1 MQKFIEFIEK
11 NLKGEG
17 IKSPVKA
24 SASEA
29 LILQNLAR
37 SYAQGSPSMGVY
49 ELLASHYDTA
59 SYEHLAHLNDI
70 ALLIRA
76 GWVVQTLGA
85 FKSDLKES
93 GLLGLLHSE
102 VSLSSS
108 FLGLLEYGERPLV
121 LPNLSA
127 YEDHLEYL
135 QDQFGRVEIYKEL
148 SFLEAGSEAK
158 ERLSASLSEL
168 ENRIKD
174 RINLSKQPI
183 KIEQIFKEN
192 SLNSAEQ
199 IIFLALLKEEYA
211 GDFDGGR
218 DLNALI
224 NLTSSSELERI
235 KNRSLLEEGGRLLEA
250 GLIDYDE
257 VLNAFGSISRNF
269 FITEDV
275 LHSIMH
281 PKDKA
286 GKKSLLAS
294 VIKEQEIFEL
304 IEPSTSMDDVVLNAA
319 TKELLDTI
327 LKQTSKKVIDRLSS
341 WGIKRRR
348 GVDAKVLFY
357 GEAGTGKTMSAVSLA
372 KSLKKQVLS
381 FDCSKILSKY
391 VGESEQNVRKIFDVY
406 KDICARTKSE
416 PVLLLNEADQ
426 FLSTRVQG
434 FSGSE
439 KMHNQMQNIFLEQI
453 EKFSGV
459 LVATTNF
466 MESLDPA
473 FSRRFDYKIE
483 FKRPGFS
490 ERLAIWRRVLPE
502 NAVYEDGFSIE
513 SLAEYALSGAQIV
526 LVMKNTALKVA
537 LREEA
542 IFSLEDFRA
551 SITREL
557 NSSFGESKKVGL
569 L

>member
-11 NLKGEG
+11 DLKGDG
-17 IKSPVKA
+17 ISTPVKA
-24 SASEA
+24 SKHEA
-29 LILQNLAR
+29 IILQTLAR
-37 SYAQGSPSMGVY
+37 SYAQGSASMGVY
-49 ELLASHYDTA
+49 ELLSSHYDTA
-59 SYEHLAHLNDI
+59 RYEHLAHLNDI
-70 ALLIRA
+70 ALLIKA

-85 FKSDLKES
+85 FKSDLKDS

-108 FLGLLEYGERPLV
+108 FLGLLEYGEKPLV
-121 LPNLSA
+121 LPNLAA

-148 SFLEAGSEAK
+148 SFLEAGSEVK
-158 ERLSASLSEL
+158 ERLAASLSEL
-168 ENRIKD
+168 ENRIKE
-174 RINLSKQPI
+174 RIALSKQPL

-192 SLNSAEQ
+192 SLNSVEQ

-211 GDFDGGR
+211 GEFDGGR

-235 KNRSLLEEGGRLLEA
+235 KNRSLLEEGARLLEA

-257 VLNAFGSISRNF
+257 VLNAFGGISRNF
-269 FITEDV
+269 FIAEEV

-281 PKDKA
+281 PQDK
-286 GKKSLLAS
+286 GKKTLLAS
-294 VIKEQEIFEL
+294 VIKEQDIFEL
-304 IEPSTSMDDVVLNAA
+304 IQPSTNIQDVVLSEA
-319 TKELLDTI
+319 TKELLDSI

-357 GEAGTGKTMSAVSLA
+357 GEPGTGKTMSAVSLA

-391 VGESEQNVRKIFDVY
+391 IGESEQNVRKIFDVY
-406 KDICARTKSE
+406 RDICARTKQE

-483 FKRPGFS
+483 FKRPDFNQ
-490 ERLAIWRRVLPE
+490 RLAIWRGVLPKS
-502 NAVYEDGFSIE
+502 AVYEDEFSIE
-513 SLAEYALSGAQIV
+513 SLAEYSLSGAQIV

-537 LREEA
+537 LRDEA
-542 IFSLEDFRA
+542 IFRLEDFRA